1 MGLAWGWHGV
11 GMGLAWGRMGL
22 VTGLGLAHFRMGP
35 VPPQTP
41 PKKTE
46 NRPAASALTGAG
58 AAQYT
63 LCGPFFVYGRCSA
76 PPSRFSPPGAAVGQ
90 GVGWGPQGSLP
101 DPAHLGP
108 VCEKS
113 RFQDV
118 KPLCSK
124 PKSVTNRRVNQVL
137 KRSPR
142 VTDHGCCS

>member
-1 MGLAWGWHGV
+1 LLCFIYTAIET
-11 GMGLAWGRMGL
+11 A
-22 VTGLGLAHFRMGP
+22 A
-35 VPPQTP
+35 
-41 PKKTE
+41 
-46 NRPAASALTGAG
+46 AASCMETTHTIRAV
-58 AAQYT
+58 Q
-63 LCGPFFVYGRCSA
+63 SA

-108 VCEKS
+108 ICEKS

-124 PKSVTNRRVNQVL
+124 PKSATNRRVNQVL